1 MARRSM
7 LGRAESLNPSEM
19 LRSIKKKSK
28 SEDEITWRQ
37 IFGKIL
43 SHRRML
49 VRANLLALFSM
60 LATISLP
67 LLLPLLIDEVVL
79 NQPGH
84 IIPALKPILPQNW
97 ETTYGYVAV
106 ITIATISLRSLG
118 LSLDV
123 LHSRIFSMIS
133 KDLIYDIRIRALGY
147 LRQVSVGNFETLG
160 AGKIANHFTTDIN
173 TIDDFTSVAL
183 SKFLI
188 GVLSLCGVLFVMIWI
203 SPLLTLFLVLFNPAV
218 GILTQKLGKY
228 VKNLK
233 KKENA
238 SLEMFQLALTE
249 TFDAIR
255 QIKVSNRERQF
266 FSHLDILSEDVKEQS
281 AEFSWR
287 NDAAE
292 KMSMFVFMF
301 GFDVF
306 RAFAI
311 LLVAVTT
318 LSIGEMFAMI
328 GYLWFM
334 LGSVQSILQ
343 IQYGF
348 HSANGALERINGLLA
363 MPREED
369 YECKINPF
377 VNNEPVSLQIK
388 NLSFGY
394 SPQNSILNDISL
406 SIKAGEK
413 VGIKGE
419 SGCGKSTLVQVIMG
433 LYRMNSGQI
442 FYNDVALEDIG
453 YATVRANVAA
463 VLQHPSQLNTSL
475 RVNLCLG
482 NEYTDEELWQALR
495 VAQLDDIVENMPNKL
510 DSQIGTR
517 GVRLSGGQ
525 LQRLAIARVLL
536 TRPSMLILD
545 EATSALDENTEAK
558 LHKSLNEQF
567 THITAL
573 IVAHRTS
580 ALNQAD
586 HVYEMKDG
594 RLIQV

>member
-1 MARRSM
+1 M

-19 LRSIKKKSK
+19 LRSIKKKSN

-84 IIPALKPILPQNW
+84 IIPALKPILPENW

-106 ITIATISLRSLG
+106 ITIATVFLRSLG

-123 LHSRIFSMIS
+123 LHSKIFSVIS
-133 KDLIYDIRIRALGY
+133 KDLIYDIRIRALSY
-147 LRQVSVGNFETLG
+147 LRQVPVSNFETLG

-218 GILTQKLGKY
+218 GVLTQKLGKY

-266 FSHLDILSEDVKEQS
+266 FSHLDVLSEDVKEQS

-301 GFDVF
+301 GFDMF

-348 HSANGALERINGLLA
+348 HSANGALERINVLLS

-394 SPQNSILNDISL
+394 SQENLILNDISL

>member
-1 MARRSM
+1 M
-7 LGRAESLNPSEM
+7 
-19 LRSIKKKSK
+19 
-28 SEDEITWRQ
+28 
-37 IFGKIL
+37 
-43 SHRRML
+43 
-49 VRANLLALFSM
+49 
-60 LATISLP
+60 
-67 LLLPLLIDEVVL
+67 
-79 NQPGH
+79 
-84 IIPALKPILPQNW
+84 
-97 ETTYGYVAV
+97 
-106 ITIATISLRSLG
+106 
-118 LSLDV
+118 
-123 LHSRIFSMIS
+123 
-133 KDLIYDIRIRALGY
+133 
-147 LRQVSVGNFETLG
+147 
-160 AGKIANHFTTDIN
+160 
-173 TIDDFTSVAL
+173 
-183 SKFLI
+183 
-188 GVLSLCGVLFVMIWI
+188 
-203 SPLLTLFLVLFNPAV
+203 
-218 GILTQKLGKY
+218 
-228 VKNLK
+228 
-233 KKENA
+233 
-238 SLEMFQLALTE
+238 
-249 TFDAIR
+249 
-255 QIKVSNRERQF
+255 SNRERQF
-266 FSHLDILSEDVKEQS
+266 FSHLDVLSEDVKEQS

-394 SPQNSILNDISL
+394 NQENPILNDISL